1 MYKLLRMTLLSLPLA
16 GGVALAQS
24 APVDGPQGINPTGAT
39 GTTDTRT
46 PTQKTA
52 SDIDSGNGSVPGDL
66 VPGNGVRTAP
76 LSNTAG
82 RSLAGLKLRFPRHA
96 PYMHYDLAVC
106 RPGGDGA
113 VRVGDGCQA
122 VGLWV
127 KDRRDLSGVGQ
138 VSDRSEDVPVMSPAV
153 AGEDGQQGKDA
164 GIGRAAEA

>member
-82 RSLAGLKLRFPRHA
+82 VPDDKQVDSTTTTMKKTHKKV
-96 PYMHYDLAVC
+96 H
-106 RPGGDGA
+106 
-113 VRVGDGCQA
+113 
-122 VGLWV
+122 
-127 KDRRDLSGVGQ
+127 KTSSGTDATPMANPENGMQ
-138 VSDRSEDVPVMSPAV
+138 NDTSTTTTTKSSDYQHDSQNSD
-153 AGEDGQQGKDA
+153 K
-164 GIGRAAEA
+164 